1 MYDNKKERIMEFRK
15 KEQPIQQQIEI
26 DLGTV
31 EGVYSNLA
39 LITHSPAEFIID
51 FCRIL
56 PGMPK
61 AKVVSRV
68 IMTPQH
74 AKLLMKALEDNIK
87 KFEERFGEVKLQTG
101 EEGKNIGFKVE

>member
-1 MYDNKKERIMEFRK
+1 MDFKK
-15 KEQPIQQQIEI
+15 KEQQNIPPMQQQIEI
-26 DLGTV
+26 DIGTV

-39 LITHSPAEFIID
+39 IITHSPAEMIID

-61 AKVVSRV
+61 AKVQARI

-87 KFEERFGEVKLQTG
+87 RFEEKFGEIKIFTG

>member
-1 MYDNKKERIMEFRK
+1 MEFK
-15 KEQPIQQQIEI
+15 KKGQNVPPMQQQIEI

-39 LITHSPAEFIID
+39 LITHSPAEIIID

-61 AKVVSRV
+61 AKVQSRI

-74 AKLLMKALEDNIK
+74 AKLLMKALEDNLK
-87 KFEERFGEVKLQTG
+87 RFEEKFGEIKLHTG